1 MNLLLLVVLVSILL
15 LVLGNPSPRR
25 IPPSPQIPKES
36 GYKTLTDYHLDA
48 PSVYGA
54 FKN

>member
-15 LVLGNPSPRR
+15 LVLGNPSPR
-25 IPPSPQIPKES
+25 IPPVPKVPKEG
-36 GYKTLTDYHLDA
+36 GYKTSTDYYLDA

>member
-15 LVLGNPSPRR
+15 LILGIPSQKKPVTLV
-25 IPPSPQIPKES
+25 QPKET
-36 GYKTLTDYHLDA
+36 GYKTPTDYYLDV

-54 FKN
+54 FKK